1 VARPLVSGEA
11 APGTLWIVSTPI
23 GNLGDMTHRGVAVL
37 GAVTTVLAED
47 TRHARTL
54 LTHYDI
60 ATPLEA
66 LHEHNEA
73 KRTEALLD
81 RLAAG
86 ASFALVS
93 DAGTP
98 LVSDPGARL
107 VRAAIARGLPVVP
120 VPGASAVLAALV
132 GSGLGEGPFT
142 FLGFLP
148 RTGGDRTRALA
159 AAATL
164 PHPAVVYEAPGRVAD
179 TLADLA
185 ATCGATRPA
194 VVARELTKKFE
205 EFRRGTLGELAAYYE
220 RTAPKGEVVLV
231 IDGAPPAAPP
241 DDEELRMRVRTQRAE
256 GARPRDIMAA
266 LMAQGVPRNQAWKL
280 AHEEPA

>member
-1 VARPLVSGEA
+1 VSGEA

>member
-1 VARPLVSGEA
+1 MSGEA

-37 GAVTTVLAED
+37 GAVTAVLAED

-185 ATCGATRPA
+185 AACGATRPA

-266 LMAQGVPRNQAWKL
+266 LMAQGVARNQAWKL